1 MTRRPSAVP
10 LYVGGAALSLF
21 GNSAIG
27 VVLPWLVIT
36 STGDL
41 SSAGMVAAAAGIAA
55 VPATF
60 VAGRLIDRFGA
71 RRIAYLA
78 DLGSATAVASL
89 AVVDLLWGLDLV
101 WFVVLGAAGALFDV
115 PGMSARQALMA
126 GVSKVSGVGVDRVAA
141 LFQGGFSVAFLA
153 GPGLAGVLLAW
164 WDPID
169 VVWFTAACSGGA
181 ALLTR
186 LVPVAHAAPV
196 ADDGAQLSG
205 LATVLRSRGL
215 RAAIVVGFA
224 SSLVTAPLLAVVL
237 PGHFVTLDAPGLL
250 GATMSAFAVGS
261 LVGAVLYAVVSR
273 GSRRRAFL
281 AGIAAMTLG
290 LWVIAPLGGGAL
302 VIAGMAAMGVGGGL
316 FGPVWNVFIAESV
329 PERVRGRAL
338 SWLNATTLVAGPLGL
353 GALALLLGA
362 TSDLRVAAVVVAA
375 TWSLAAAWCAL
386 SRGGRELSGAVA
398 PAALEESR
406 AG

>member
-27 VVLPWLVIT
+27 IVLPWLVIT

-60 VAGRLIDRFGA
+60 VAGRLIDRYGA
-71 RRIAYLA
+71 RRVAWLA

-126 GVSKVSGVGVDRVAA
+126 GVAEVSGVGVDRVAA
-141 LFQGGFSVAFLA
+141 LFQAGFSVAFLA

-186 LVPVAHAAPV
+186 LVPVAVAPPQET
-196 ADDGAQLSG
+196 GAGTELTG
-205 LATVLRSRGL
+205 LGVVLRSRGL
-215 RAAIVVGFA
+215 RAALVIGFA
-224 SSLVTAPLLAVVL
+224 SSLVVAPLLSVVL
-237 PGHFVTLDAPGLL
+237 PGHFVSLGSPGLL
-250 GATMSAFAVGS
+250 GASMSAFAVGS

-273 GSRRRAFL
+273 ASRRRAYL
-281 AGIAAMTLG
+281 AGIGAMTIG
-290 LWVIAPLGGGAL
+290 LWVIAPLGAGPL
-302 VIAGMAAMGVGGGL
+302 VITGMAAMGVGGGL
-316 FGPVWNVFIAESV
+316 FGPVWNVFIAESI

-353 GALALLLGA
+353 GALALLLTA
-362 TSDLRVAAVVVAA
+362 ADDLRVAAVVVAA
-375 TWSLAAAWCAL
+375 TWTLIAAWSAT
-386 SRGGRELSGAVA
+386 SRGGRELSGVQDVEHADH
-398 PAALEESR
+398 R
-406 AG
+406 